1 MNFRVCMCTRT
12 FAYFL
17 QAFYIL
23 QAKQG
28 HLSHVLDAAAPRN
41 CQRVVRSSFDQSVG
55 DAPFLR
61 SVGSAFGACVAMHP
75 WRCAALQMGSNMG
88 TCVTHKALHQRR
100 IIFWY
105 LGPFLQ
111 SLPQFLLQFSQCYS
125 AKLNA
130 HCKVNASAFSGK

>member
-61 SVGSAFGACVAMHP
+61 SVGSAFGALVAMHP
-75 WRCAALQMGSNMG
+75 WRCAALQMGSNVG
-88 TCVTHKALHQRR
+88 TCVTHKALHQSKKNN
-100 IIFWY
+100 I
-105 LGPFLQ
+105 LVSGPVSAEPASVPFAVK
-111 SLPQFLLQFSQCYS
+111 SMLLSEVKCP
-125 AKLNA
+125 L
-130 HCKVNASAFSGK
+130 